1 MRKLGA
7 AEDKVE
13 FLKQIPV
20 HPRNRLR
27 KATKEQQEEVEF
39 IKKVSVHP
47 RDRLKKATKQKAPIH
62 PRNRLK
68 ELDKNLKHPKDR
80 MKNKEDKI
88 SREKVRALM
97 RGEFSFDPKKLLNK
111 ILLFDQKE
119 QMKK

>member
-20 HPRNRLR
+20 HPRGRLKR
-27 KATKEQQEEVEF
+27 ATKEQQEEVEF

-47 RDRLKKATKQKAPIH
+47 RDRLKKATKQKAPIY

-80 MKNKEDKI
+80 MKNKEEKI

-97 RGEFSFDPKKLLNK
+97 RGEFSFDPKDLLNK

-119 QMKK
+119 